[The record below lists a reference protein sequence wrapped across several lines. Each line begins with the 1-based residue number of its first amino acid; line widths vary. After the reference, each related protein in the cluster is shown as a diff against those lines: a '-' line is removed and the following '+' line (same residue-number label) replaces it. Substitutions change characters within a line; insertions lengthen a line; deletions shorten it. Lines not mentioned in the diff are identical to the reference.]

1 MSYFEKYL
9 KYKTKYLMTEYSQE
23 GGKKYKRSKV
33 ISSKE
38 HNINVQNPWF
48 DSIKS
53 GKKTVEGRLNK
64 GTFAEFKIG
73 DIIKINNDN
82 HNFKV
87 KIINIDNY
95 ESFSDMIIH
104 KGLDNVLPGI
114 KTLEE
119 GVAVYRQFYLED
131 KEKEFKVLAIT
142 VKLI

>member
-9 KYKTKYLMTEYSQE
+9 KYKAKYLMTELYQE
-23 GGKKYKRSKV
+23 GGRKYKRKRV
-33 ISSKE
+33 IIEDHS
-38 HNINVQNPWF
+38 INVQNPWF
-48 DSIKS
+48 DKIKS